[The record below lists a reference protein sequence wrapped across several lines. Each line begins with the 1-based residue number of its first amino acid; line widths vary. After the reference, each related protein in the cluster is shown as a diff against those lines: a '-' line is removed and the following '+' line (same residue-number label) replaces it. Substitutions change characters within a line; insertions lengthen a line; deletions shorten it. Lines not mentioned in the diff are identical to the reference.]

1 MDKNLATRS
10 DSEIPIRS
18 SSFQYAIPPFGA
30 PKPGTGSGGQAAA
43 GRRPVSAHGLVDADG
58 TITGDLNDK
67 VANGLMNLGQSVA
80 LAANAEK
87 LGTSFRYQI
96 EQPVNL
102 PRQKSALLPIVQ
114 KDVEGTRVSVYNPA
128 VHAKFP
134 LHGLRL
140 KNVTGLNLMQGPVT
154 VLDGN
159 VYAGDARIPDLQP
172 GEDRLLTYAID
183 LGCEVESEQKNP
195 PSRITK
201 VSIKKGVATT
211 TTKLREERTY
221 HAVNRADAERVL
233 LIEHPY
239 RPEFHLVGD
248 LKPAERTRSLYR
260 FEVKLP
266 AGKDATQEV
275 VEERDLVQTVTL
287 TNSDEQQIRF
297 FLQQQ
302 VLSDAVRKALEQTV
316 NLRGKLA
323 GVQRELEQVNQS
335 LKQIEQDQGRLR
347 ANLKEMPPTAAAY
360 KRYLEKFD
368 QQETEIEKLQ
378 AKRESLQQ
386 EEHKQR
392 TGYDAYLMALDVQ

>member
-1 MDKNLATRS
+1 VW
-10 DSEIPIRS
+10 
-18 SSFQYAIPPFGA
+18 
-30 PKPGTGSGGQAAA
+30 
-43 GRRPVSAHGLVDADG
+43 RRLR
-58 TITGDLNDK
+58 L
-67 VANGLMNLGQSVA
+67 L
-80 LAANAEK
+80 
-87 LGTSFRYQI
+87 TSFRYLI

-114 KDVEGTRVSVYNPA
+114 KDVDGTRVSVYNAA

-140 KNVTGLNLMQGPVT
+140 KNATGLNLMQGPVT
-154 VLDGN
+154 VFDGS

-183 LGCEVESEQKNP
+183 LGCEVEAKSKNP
-195 PSRITK
+195 PNKLTK
-201 VSIKKGVATT
+201 VAIKKGVATT

-239 RPEFHLVGD
+239 REEFKLVGD

-260 FEVKLP
+260 FEVNVP
-266 AGKDATQEV
+266 AGKDATREI

-297 FLQQQ
+297 FLQQP

-316 NLRGKLA
+316 SLRGKLA

-347 ANLKEMPPTAAAY
+347 MNLKEMPPTAAAY

-368 QQETEIEKLQ
+368 QQESLIEQLQTKRDKLQ
-378 AKRESLQQ
+378 QD
-386 EEHKQR
+386 EHSQR
-392 TGYDAYLMALDVQ
+392 GAYEAFLTSLDVQ